1 MRGVLRF
8 GLGFL
13 VIWSVTLAIAGP
25 ICADESLPD
34 DGSHLAI
41 VSPKDGEVVGS
52 TFELKYD
59 LHAGSQ
65 AHHAHVYLDG
75 QYQKGF
81 KGTFTGVA
89 PGNHEIKV
97 VAANKDHKTLPASAT
112 VHVTVK

>member
-1 MRGVLRF
+1 MQGVLRF
-8 GLGFL
+8 G
-13 VIWSVTLAIAGP
+13 ISVLSLWWVTFSLPGQVL
-25 ICADESLPD
+25 ADETLPD
-34 DGSHLAI
+34 DGSHIAI
-41 VSPKDGEVVGS
+41 VSPKDGDVVGS

-89 PGNHEIKV
+89 QGSHEIKV
-97 VAANKDHKTLPASAT
+97 VAANKDHKMLPASAS